1 MKYYPSER
9 YGTEKSLQHR
19 STLTQIHAHLNCYN
33 SLRVPCVKLLVFQS
47 KHLKQLKLILMQ
59 KRGNNAF
66 HDTYFPRLSE
76 FLIRYTFFLII
87 STY

>member
-1 MKYYPSER
+1 MKYYSIR
-9 YGTEKSLQHR
+9 ALRNTKVFAASIYFDANSCTFVS
-19 STLTQIHAHLNCYN
+19 YN
-33 SLRVPCVKLLVFQS
+33 SLRVPCVKLLFFQS
-47 KHLKQLKLILMQ
+47 KHLKQLKLILMR
-59 KRGNNAF
+59 KKF

>member
-9 YGTEKSLQHR
+9 YRTEKSLQHR

-33 SLRVPCVKLLVFQS
+33 SLRVPCVKLLFFQS

-59 KRGNNAF
+59 KIMHFTIRI
-66 HDTYFPRLSE
+66 
-76 FLIRYTFFLII
+76 FLDYQSF
-87 STY
+87 